1 MQNQIMAYWEQFLQ
15 FEFANEVLMVV
26 GAVLVLIGVMRII
39 KSSLRLVFW
48 VLLSGIGVA
57 SVSYGMTGSTINLPG
72 TNGSLT
78 DLVHQGKEIPADALR
93 VLCLKMD
100 QNNDSAPEPE

>member
-1 MQNQIMAYWEQFLQ
+1 MQDQIMNYWHQFMQ
-15 FEFANEVLMVV
+15 FEFANEVLMVC

-57 SVSYGMTGSTINLPG
+57 SVSYGMNGSAINLPG
-72 TNGSLT
+72 TSGSLT

-100 QNNDSAPEPE
+100 DG

>member
-1 MQNQIMAYWEQFLQ
+1 MDYWHQFLQ
-15 FEFANEVLMVV
+15 FEFANEVLMIG
-26 GAVLVLIGVMRII
+26 GAMLVLIGVMRII

-72 TNGSLT
+72 TNGSVT
-78 DLVHQGKEIPADALR
+78 DIVDQGKEIPLDALR
-93 VLCLKMD
+93 VLCLKLD
-100 QNNDSAPEPE
+100 GEQ